1 MQKLN
6 WTLCSGMEQL
16 KLLTAAILILA
27 LAACSGMMKTRECRV
42 EDPNLEA
49 AIRETLNLSGNSDID
64 CAALAGLTVL
74 EGSSLAIERLDGL
87 EHAVSLTRL
96 DLSQN
101 QIEDL
106 GPLQTLTALRERYL
120 YGNKISDLSPLT
132 GLTELQQL
140 HLNANLLQSLSPMKN
155 QRQLE
160 VLTVAGKR
168 IRSLAP
174 ISDLTEL
181 RALDAGANEVREVTP
196 LTGMDKLSQ
205 LYLDLNRI
213 TDISPL
219 LDNPGLRNAS
229 VISIRRNC
237 LDVGEATNARA
248 VIEELKR
255 SVKSVRYEPQRD
267 CSGSWQ

>member
-49 AIRETLNLSGNSDID
+49 AIREALNLSGSGEID
-64 CAALAGLTVL
+64 CAALAELTVL
-74 EGSSLAIERLDGL
+74 EGSSLAIERLAGL
-87 EHAVSLTRL
+87 EHAVGLTRL

-101 QIEDL
+101 GIEDL
-106 GPLQTLTALRERYL
+106 GPLEGLTGLRELHL

-132 GLTELQQL
+132 ALTELQQL
-140 HLNANLLQSLSPMKN
+140 HLNANLLQSLSPLKN
-155 QRQLE
+155 HRQLE
-160 VLTVAGKR
+160 VLTVAGNR

-196 LTGMDKLSQ
+196 LTGLGKLSR

-219 LDNPGLRNAS
+219 LDNPGLRSAS
-229 VISIRRNC
+229 TISVRRNC
-237 LDVGEATNARA
+237 LDISDGSINRNVIGE
-248 VIEELKR
+248 LM
-255 SVKSVRYEPQRD
+255 KSVESVRFEPQQQCD
-267 CSGSWQ
+267 NSTT